1 MLTESNYRFIDDSL
15 LLMTSVEYAGL
26 SWLHIHPFAD
36 GGHSFAF
43 CYNNKHPEKTGSA
56 DPANVSKGAELP
68 AL

>member
-1 MLTESNYRFIDDSL
+1 LT
-15 LLMTSVEYAGL
+15 TSVEYAGL
-26 SWLHIHPFAD
+26 RWLHIHPFSD

-43 CYNNKHPEKTGSA
+43 CYNNKDPDKTGSA